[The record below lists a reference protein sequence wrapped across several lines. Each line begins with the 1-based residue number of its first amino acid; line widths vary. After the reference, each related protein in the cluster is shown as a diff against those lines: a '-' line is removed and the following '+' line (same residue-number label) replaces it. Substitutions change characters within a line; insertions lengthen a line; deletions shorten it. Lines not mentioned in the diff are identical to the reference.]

1 MDDFLLG
8 LVMGILSLGGFFFSI
23 DIMELQRNRADNV
36 ELAISK
42 CEANLPRDE
51 KCIGVFTVEIAK

>member
-8 LVMGILSLGGFFFSI
+8 LVIGIVLILILFFGI

-51 KCIGVFTVEIAK
+51 KCIGVFTAEIAK